1 MVSHSVVEYSLSK
14 PCLHCSKVLR
24 HYSRERLKKGS
35 RVWVRYSLGGDVRGE
50 LCMSEWGLG
59 IKLADGLISSG
70 WREKYRLLRNN
81 GS

>member
-35 RVWVRYSLGGDVRGE
+35 RVWVRYSLGGDDNGE
-50 LCMSEWGLG
+50 VCMSEWVLG
-59 IKLADGLISSG
+59 IKLADGVISSG